1 MSTKGSA
8 RSDAQGAE
16 LWGSSG
22 CVCHLGAQLRPL
34 NLSVDLTHG
43 LFMWLR
49 VSCSMGTGVWKQVLQ
64 ETGCGCRLE
73 KGTVNLPLHCIVQ
86 SSWKTHPE
94 SRDVDIDSTS

>member
-1 MSTKGSA
+1 MLGVAHAFEVRWYVEHVSTKGSA

-43 LFMWLR
+43 LFKWFGFLVGWVPGSGSKCCKR
-49 VSCSMGTGVWKQVLQ
+49 QAVDAAW
-64 ETGCGCRLE
+64 E
-73 KGTVNLPLHCIVQ
+73 K
-86 SSWKTHPE
+86 
-94 SRDVDIDSTS
+94 